1 MMATRSQNSSH
12 RRNAFTLI
20 EILVVIT
27 IIGILTAFLLPALS
41 GVRRT
46 ARIAQVRTEITSLE
60 GAIENFKLKFGIQPP
75 SQIVLKETAAGWKT
89 TDAATV
95 RSMGLIRQIWPQF
108 DFTYAAFPMNRVDI
122 NGDGSYD
129 SGTFNP
135 LVLSQGEC
143 LVFFIGGM
151 PSGTLA
157 TGFSVT
163 GFSQNPTAPFAS
175 GGRRVSLYEFTP
187 RFSDVPD
194 SSGNRNG
201 MPEYLDPLPGQT
213 YPYLYFSSYD
223 GASYRSSELAAPG
236 LEFVYL
242 QGASATSQAWKPKTF
257 QIVSPGFD
265 RAYGK
270 GGPFLP
276 KGATG
281 PLPGWTTAAAVVV
294 TAAERDAEHDNIT
307 NFYSGTLGGR

>member
-1 MMATRSQNSSH
+1 MMATRLKNSSH

-20 EILVVIT
+20 ELLIVIA

-75 SQIVLKETAAGWKT
+75 SFITLHERAAGWLG

-95 RSMGLIRQIWPQF
+95 RSKGLIRQIWPQF
-108 DFTYAAFPMNRVDI
+108 DFTYAAPAFTSNQIDI
-122 NGDGSYD
+122 NGDGVFAPVASPI
-129 SGTFNP
+129 N
-135 LVLSQGEC
+135 LSQGEC
-143 LVFFIGGM
+143 LVFFLGGM

-163 GFSQNPTAPFAS
+163 GFSQNPLAPFVS
-175 GGRRVSLYEFTP
+175 SGRRVSLYEFTV
-187 RFSDVPD
+187 RFSDVN
-194 SSGNRNG
+194 GNG

-213 YPYLYFSSYD
+213 NPYLYFSSYD
-223 GASYRSSELAAPG
+223 GAGYRGSELAAPG

-242 QGASATSQAWKPKTF
+242 QGAAATSQAWRPKSF

-265 RAYGK
+265 HAYGK

-276 KGATG
+276 KA
-281 PLPGWTTAAAVVV
+281 PVQLPSWTTAATVVV
-294 TAAERDAEHDNIT
+294 TEAQRATEDDNIT
-307 NFYSGTLGGR
+307 NFHGGLLGGR

>member
-1 MMATRSQNSSH
+1 MMAKRSLSKSH

-20 EILVVIT
+20 ELLIVIA

-75 SQIVLKETAAGWKT
+75 SYIVLKETQAGWAL
-89 TDAATV
+89 TDPATV
-95 RSMGLIRQIWPQF
+95 RSKGLVRQIWPQF

-122 NGDGSYD
+122 NGDGLYD
-129 SGTFNP
+129 SPSP
-135 LVLSQGEC
+135 LELSQGEC

-157 TGFSVT
+157 TGFAVT
-163 GFSQNPTAPFAS
+163 GFSQNPTTPFAS

-187 RFSDVPD
+187 RFSDVN
-194 SSGNRNG
+194 GNG
-201 MPEYLDPLPGQT
+201 MPEYLDPLPSQT
-213 YPYLYFSSYD
+213 NPYLYFSSYD
-223 GASYRSSELAAPG
+223 GAGYRGSELAAPG

-242 QGASATSQAWKPKTF
+242 QGAAATSQAWKPKNF
-257 QIVSPGFD
+257 QIISPGFD
-265 RAYGK
+265 RQYGK

-276 KGATG
+276 KAS
-281 PLPGWTTAAAVVV
+281 PSLPGWTTAASVVV
-294 TAAERDAEHDNIT
+294 TDAERATEEDNIT